1 MTSMVID
8 ISINC
13 CVRLT
18 FSNLILLYIT
28 LWDGKHKVQLFL
40 KALSSTRST
49 AWVTPADCKK
59 GTVEGFGLCQ
69 LRVNDCIVRARSVF
83 GFW

>member
-1 MTSMVID
+1 MVLIIIIAPIED
-8 ISINC
+8 IYGYISINC

-40 KALSSTRST
+40 KALSSMRST
-49 AWVTPADCKK
+49 AWVMPADCKK
-59 GTVEGFGLCQ
+59 GMVEGFVLHSTQG
-69 LRVNDCIVRARSVF
+69 
-83 GFW
+83 